1 MENNQNQIIK
11 QALEIVLENNR
22 FALKSITNN
31 SLKKTNF
38 YKLSDIDVPRDI
50 KDDIKDIE
58 KPKSDID
65 IRFDLDLEDNP
76 KPVDPES
83 DNPDLDPKPDH
94 EDGDEPKNYKRPK
107 YTGLFA
113 TLEKWSLKTQAQ
125 AIFQLDF
132 EYAAKEFKLDV
143 DKMKEMSQ
151 DEKDQFMRS
160 LGLKTL
166 KEIMKMTPE
175 ERAKHMD
182 VEFNDRP
189 RLPNSR
195 ILNLNLGNNR

>member
-38 YKLSDIDVPRDI
+38 YKLSDIDLPGDI
-50 KDDIKDIE
+50 KDDIKDMDKDPEFIPIKSFEELERE
-58 KPKSDID
+58 KDPKS
-65 IRFDLDLEDNP
+65 
-76 KPVDPES
+76 
-83 DNPDLDPKPDH
+83 DPKPDH

>member
-38 YKLSDIDVPRDI
+38 YKLSDIDLPGDI
-50 KDDIKDIE
+50 KDDLKDMDKDPEFIPIKSFEELERE
-58 KPKSDID
+58 KD
-65 IRFDLDLEDNP
+65 P
-76 KPVDPES
+76 KP
-83 DNPDLDPKPDH
+83 DPKPDH
-94 EDGDEPKNYKRPK
+94 EDHDEPKNYKRPK

-113 TLEKWSLKTQAQ
+113 TLENWSLKTQAQ

-143 DKMKEMSQ
+143 DEMKKMSQ
-151 DEKDQFMRS
+151 NEKDQFMRL

-182 VEFNDRP
+182 VEFRDSP
-189 RLPNSR
+189 RLPSSR